1 MNFIDG
7 RIKENK
13 LYLQRVTFI
22 ILADIIGIALSYSFA
37 LFLRFDFSL
46 EKIPPHFVNGLYHFV
61 PFIILVSLIVYNQT
75 RLYHSIWVYA
85 GDNEIICVI
94 RA

>member
-37 LFLRFDFSL
+37 LFLRFDF
-46 EKIPPHFVNGLYHFV
+46 
-61 PFIILVSLIVYNQT
+61 
-75 RLYHSIWVYA
+75 
-85 GDNEIICVI
+85 
-94 RA
+94 